1 MGKIFSNY
9 NENKNLYKEI
19 KTIKS
24 QYFPII
30 NQILRNNYDQ
40 GFNNDR
46 IKNNMQICL
55 ENKCF
60 DEFSDPDEEINISYI
75 NWLDYLYKYLSVD
88 QNKKEWAREMIHLL
102 DEERFLTE
110 NKYLSHFFFKEF
122 YLNTEP
128 NCLKDSKDDDN
139 NDNTD
144 NNDEVINTSN
154 NDNDLK
160 VSMNNSNLNMMR
172 NLGGTFMAND
182 VVEVEVDNNDNNS
195 NNNEMEAELKYK
207 SLRNKVKKYIYIFK
221 QHIVYKDHPIN
232 TVIQIFEKTWVKYVE
247 KKMEIL
253 NNFDDTEN
261 DNININSTIDSL
273 TRELQNF
280 VIKIQVCLKLFY
292 CRAIDF
298 SCFSNEKDELIN
310 LLTTLVFRTGKIYET
325 LFKLQK
331 LKLKDI
337 LYDMEEKYSKLREI
351 TPQQL
356 GIEKQFCL
364 NEETFEMQEN
374 ILENEEKKIKE
385 NGNEN
390 EEKKIKENANENEE
404 KKDNLIDTN
413 KQNSIIDK
421 GVANFYL
428 TDEIMDKR
436 KIQSLLADIRNK
448 KIKLQNYIENDFN
461 TMKVDIDFD
470 NDNNNLLT
478 QSYYNRLGSI
488 SDEYNMGS
496 ILPKSRMTL
505 DSEPNILNKN
515 AKNSF
520 DGFSNKENLKN
531 NILNE
536 FNENINDDND
546 NDGADNFLIVRNSNE
561 TRKTVTPFNFIKIFN
576 RVSFVKDT
584 DKSEFIS
591 LPYETAI
598 NLLKQIEKYK
608 APFEKM
614 LIFASLGNEIKNC
627 IDDFWKDM
635 EEYIDNDLL
644 GVEAEQLMTIF
655 IYIISKAQI
664 KDIIVHCKLIQL
676 FTTSTTKASMI
687 GYYYSNAEA
696 SVTFIQTLKNVKEL
710 FKGKGG
716 IFDKNNDINE
726 IN

>member
-385 NGNEN
+385 NE
-390 EEKKIKENANENEE
+390 NENEE

-478 QSYYNRLGSI
+478 QSYDNRLGSI

-546 NDGADNFLIVRNSNE
+546 NDGADNFLIVRNNNE
-561 TRKTVTPFNFIKIFN
+561 THKTVTPFNFIKIFN

-726 IN
+726 IKY